1 MRIVLPIAA
10 LSLMLAGPVAAATA
24 LPGWLA
30 GTWARE
36 NGAAWAEELWT
47 APRHGQMLGLFR
59 EGFGPDVNTWA
70 YLRIEADRDGNP
82 MLIMHKSGEAAIRYP
97 LAVASEAAIEFAS
110 AGQPYPQRIRYWREG
125 QLLMIEISRMDG
137 GETKR
142 FNYRPVSTFQD

>member
-1 MRIVLPIAA
+1 MRIVVPIAA

-82 MLIMHKSGEAAIRYP
+82 VLIMHKSGEAAIRYP
-97 LAVASEAAIEFAS
+97 LAVASEAAIEFANPS
-110 AGQPYPQRIRYWREG
+110 EQPRQRIRFSREG
-125 QLLMIEISRMDG
+125 QLLVIETSRLDG
-137 GETKR
+137 TETER
-142 FNYRPVSTFQD
+142 WNYRPVIALAD

>member
-10 LSLMLAGPVAAATA
+10 LSLMLASPVAAAST

-82 MLIMHKSGEAAIRYP
+82 VLIMHKSGEAAIRYP
-97 LAVASEAAIEFAS
+97 LAVASDAAIEFAS
-110 AGQPYPQRIRYWREG
+110 ASQPYPQRIRYWREG